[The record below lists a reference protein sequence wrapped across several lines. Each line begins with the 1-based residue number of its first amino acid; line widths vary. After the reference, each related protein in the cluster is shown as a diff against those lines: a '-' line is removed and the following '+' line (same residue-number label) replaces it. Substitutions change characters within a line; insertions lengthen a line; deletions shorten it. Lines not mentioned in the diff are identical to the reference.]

1 MPQEV
6 ACAEDLISKNIS
18 TTIKNGVVLMS
29 CKGNFYVARSDL
41 QVYVHLLNNTHNLT
55 LTRCKDF
62 GGSDLC
68 AIISRLQM

>member
-1 MPQEV
+1 
-6 ACAEDLISKNIS
+6 
-18 TTIKNGVVLMS
+18 MS

-41 QVYVHLLNNTHNLT
+41 QIYVHLLNNTHNLT

-68 AIISRLQM
+68 AIISMFQMWRRSPAYLALMINQPPTLKKLYMY